1 MKVVLFS
8 RTMCVLLGSIL
19 CARVAHGTEP
29 VPQELPC
36 LFDFSTWDASSTNY
50 PLGIMG
56 WRVAAESSSKFSLA
70 SALSDALLKASSSA
84 SETSGGAHNYTGK
97 LGILDTSSGAYALAC
112 ALCTKGQ
119 MNIRV
124 TFDIMTLRNP
134 FNGTSNTRTNECG
147 LFYRVGT
154 SGDFTFAGISYTN
167 TATQQITG
175 TTPQNP
181 QTLTIKLPSACNA
194 QAVVQL
200 RWSARDLTGGGSRPS
215 FALGR
220 IAVSGDVAPNTLT
233 PPQNIRKIA
242 ISATSLHFT
251 WDPVPSATAYALD
264 LYACLETPRVPIFQ
278 EDFNA
283 FDGAS
288 NTSLEN
294 VLDDYTRTNGWTGQ
308 AVYEAAG
315 CVRLGNSSTRGW
327 LQTPLVT
334 APGKCSLTFE
344 AQAWDHEEEATSI
357 DAYCIQ
363 GATTNLLQ
371 TLYLSKTNRQ
381 SYVIQA
387 EVQGECRFGLTARQ
401 NTRNRFFVDNLSLCP
416 GWQNQTLVTNNMITT
431 ENRVCFQGLRA
442 GVLYKG
448 VIRAINGSEQSA
460 NSAEFSAKTFNAT
473 LILLN

>member
-1 MKVVLFS
+1 
-8 RTMCVLLGSIL
+8 
-19 CARVAHGTEP
+19 
-29 VPQELPC
+29 
-36 LFDFSTWDASSTNY
+36 
-50 PLGIMG
+50 
-56 WRVAAESSSKFSLA
+56 
-70 SALSDALLKASSSA
+70 
-84 SETSGGAHNYTGK
+84 
-97 LGILDTSSGAYALAC
+97 
-112 ALCTKGQ
+112 
-119 MNIRV
+119 
-124 TFDIMTLRNP
+124 MTLRNP

-181 QTLTIKLPSACNA
+181 QTLTIQLPSACNA